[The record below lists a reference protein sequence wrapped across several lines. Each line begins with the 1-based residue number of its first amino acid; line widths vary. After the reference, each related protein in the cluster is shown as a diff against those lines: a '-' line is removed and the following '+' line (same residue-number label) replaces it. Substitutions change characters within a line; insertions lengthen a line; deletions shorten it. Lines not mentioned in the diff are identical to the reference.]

1 MTALTVP
8 LLPFIRDEFTL
19 DYTRAG
25 FVIAAFNLVYGLS
38 QVPAGW
44 LADRI
49 APRILVTIGICGVA
63 VTGFLVGISH
73 TYIMLLVFLVLMGL
87 LGGGYHP
94 ASTAMISASVKPKSL
109 GQALGFH
116 MMGGSASYFLAPLI
130 AAGIA
135 ATLGWRGSFI
145 ALTIPT
151 MALGILLHVLLRRR
165 MPTGKARPQ
174 TISDYAKTQATPG
187 RRRRWI
193 SLVVLSSFNQAMLM
207 SIVSFV
213 PLFLVDYFGT
223 GKELAAASISLV
235 YFMGLW
241 AGPLGGYLS
250 DRLGRVPIMLA
261 MCFLGGT
268 VIYLLTVAPY
278 PIGLVAILVI
288 FGIIIYFNTTVSQ
301 AYIVDQIS
309 ERHRSTALGFY
320 FFGNMEGSGVL
331 TPVLG
336 YLIDKLGFHP
346 SFIIAGIAL
355 IALTLACSLF
365 LWVSRERSSRN
376 YP

>member
-1 MTALTVP
+1 
-8 LLPFIRDEFTL
+8 
-19 DYTRAG
+19 
-25 FVIAAFNLVYGLS
+25 
-38 QVPAGW
+38 
-44 LADRI
+44 
-49 APRILVTIGICGVA
+49 
-63 VTGFLVGISH
+63 
-73 TYIMLLVFLVLMGL
+73 
-87 LGGGYHP
+87 
-94 ASTAMISASVKPKSL
+94 
-109 GQALGFH
+109 
-116 MMGGSASYFLAPLI
+116 
-130 AAGIA
+130 
-135 ATLGWRGSFI
+135 
-145 ALTIPT
+145 
-151 MALGILLHVLLRRR
+151 
-165 MPTGKARPQ
+165 
-174 TISDYAKTQATPG
+174 
-187 RRRRWI
+187 
-193 SLVVLSSFNQAMLM
+193 M

-250 DRLGRVPIMLA
+250 DRLGRVPIMLT

-268 VIYLLTVAPY
+268 VIYLLAVAPY